1 MRRWRSLSLSI
12 ASTQNTMK
20 RLLLLLAGMAAFV
33 PADAARA
40 HGRHGLAR
48 GYVSTV
54 AALKP
59 NVLGVSVAV
68 IGGDDRLR
76 LSNYSGKTIV
86 ILGYQGEPYLRFA
99 GRAVYENVRS
109 PAVQL
114 NRFRFPRGLEPGTT
128 DPTAAPKWRKV
139 ARGLSFEWHEHRI
152 HWTSRRPPAA
162 VRQEPGE
169 VHRIFYWR
177 VPGRAAGRPF
187 AITGFLGYVPPPG
200 SGGSGSG
207 WVVPVAGAGLG
218 AVALVALGLGARRRQ
233 RRAP

>member
-1 MRRWRSLSLSI
+1 
-12 ASTQNTMK
+12 MK
-20 RLLLLLAGMAAFV
+20 RLVLFLAVSALAV
-33 PADAARA
+33 PAAVSA

-54 AALKP
+54 AGLKP

-99 GRAVYENVRS
+99 GRAVYENIRS

-114 NRFRFPRGLEPGTT
+114 NRSRFPHGLEPGTT
-128 DPTAAPKWRKV
+128 DPTAAPRWRKV
-139 ARGLSFEWHEHRI
+139 ARGLSFEWHDHRI
-152 HWTSRRPPAA
+152 HWTSRQPPAA
-162 VRQEPGE
+162 VREEPDE
-169 VHRIFYWR
+169 VRRVFYWR
-177 VPGRAAGRPF
+177 VPGRAVGRPF
-187 AITGFLGYVPPPG
+187 AITGFLGYVPPRRF
-200 SGGSGSG
+200 GGSGSD

-218 AVALVALGLGARRRQ
+218 AAAVVALGLGARRLR

>member
-1 MRRWRSLSLSI
+1 LRRCL
-12 ASTQNTMK
+12 T
-20 RLLLLLAGMAAFV
+20 LLLVAAALVV
-33 PADAARA
+33 PNAASA
-40 HGRHGLAR
+40 HGRYGLAR

-54 AALKP
+54 AGLVP

-99 GRAVYENVRS
+99 GRAVYENIRS

-114 NRFRFPRGLEPGTT
+114 NRFRYPHGLAPGTT
-128 DPTAAPKWRKV
+128 DVRAAPKWRKV

-152 HWTSRRPPAA
+152 HWTSRQAPAA
-162 VRQEPGE
+162 VRDEPDT

-187 AITGFLGYVPPPG
+187 AITGFLGYVPPPA
-200 SGGSGSG
+200 SGGRGYG

-218 AVALVALGLGARRRQ
+218 AAALVALGLGARRRL

>member
-1 MRRWRSLSLSI
+1 MSRC
-12 ASTQNTMK
+12 TT
-20 RLLLLLAGMAAFV
+20 LLLAVAALLA
-33 PADAARA
+33 PAGASA
-40 HGRHGLAR
+40 HGRHGLAK

-54 AALKP
+54 AGLKP

-68 IGGDDRLR
+68 LGGDDRLR

-99 GRAVYENVRS
+99 SRAVYENVRS

-114 NRFRFPRGLEPGTT
+114 NRFRFPHGLAPGTT
-128 DPTAAPKWRKV
+128 GPTAAPKWRKV

-152 HWTSRRPPAA
+152 HWTSTRPPAV
-162 VRQEPGE
+162 VRQEPDK

-177 VPGRAAGRPF
+177 VPGRAADRPF
-187 AITGFLGYVPPPG
+187 AITGFLGYVPPPH
-200 SGGSGSG
+200 SGGSGTG
-207 WVVPVAGAGLG
+207 WVVPVAGTGLG
-218 AVALVALGLGARRRQ
+218 AAALVALGVGARRRR